1 MCVCV
6 RVCVCESERDYKNE
20 LLSFFF
26 FLLLVFIISLYATKK
41 RLHVKTQL
49 TSLNKIYYI
58 YNMLYTTSSHISVF
72 PTNVRPTPM

>member
-1 MCVCV
+1 MC
-6 RVCVCESERDYKNE
+6 VCVCESERDYKNE
-20 LLSFFF
+20 PLSFFFFFFF